1 MKIAAMLDK
10 EDIPI
15 IGVPATID
23 NDIPYTD
30 RTIGFTS
37 AIEFVAHSLDRLHS
51 TASSHHRVFLVEVMG
66 GGTGWIGLM
75 GGLSGGADLILIPEK
90 TYSLEEIHQHIRTRQ
105 SSGKEFSII
114 IASEEITPPLDM
126 PPFNAKNAHVI
137 DYLHENICSNC
148 PFEVRKLVLGHL
160 QRGGRPTVSD
170 RILATQLGVH
180 AVEMLRK
187 GDIGKMSSIYE
198 GKLDSI
204 KLSKIV
210 DRKRVDLGLLEVA
223 KIFY

>member
-1 MKIAAMLDK
+1 
-10 EDIPI
+10 
-15 IGVPATID
+15 
-23 NDIPYTD
+23 
-30 RTIGFTS
+30 
-37 AIEFVAHSLDRLHS
+37 
-51 TASSHHRVFLVEVMG
+51 
-66 GGTGWIGLM
+66 M

-90 TYSLEEIHQHIRTRQ
+90 TYTLDEIHQHIRARQ

-114 IASEEITPPLDM
+114 IACEEVAPPLENHC
-126 PPFNAKNAHVI
+126 FEEKNMHII
-137 DYLHENICSNC
+137 DYLYENICAQC

-198 GKLDSI
+198 GKLDAI

-210 DRKRVDLGLLEVA
+210 ERKKVDLEMLETA